1 MITLRR
7 PTEAALAA
15 LVEANRSKP
24 LSYCEG
30 LLKRVSTERGWF
42 VDRHR
47 ETVGHGVAEF
57 AAACEALRQWQQF
70 NRPWAIAAQPSA
82 PLRVGETVGYSAR
95 ALGLWWS
102 YTCRIIETI
111 ERTDDKTWEFGFD
124 YGTIRGHAE
133 CGEERMLVTLDRAS
147 GQVWFELFAMSRPGR
162 WFMWCGLPFGRRM
175 QARFRHGAAATFRE
189 FIATQARIVMP
200 L

>member
-1 MITLRR
+1 MLTLRR
-7 PTEAALAA
+7 PTESVLAA
-15 LVEANRSKP
+15 LVESDRSQP
-24 LSYCEG
+24 LSYREG
-30 LLKRVSTERGWF
+30 LLNRSDEERYWF

-47 ETVGHGVAEF
+47 ETVGHGVADFEG
-57 AAACEALRQWQQF
+57 ACAALRQWAQF
-70 NRPWAIAAQPSA
+70 RRPWAIAAQPPA
-82 PLRVGETVGYSAR
+82 PIRIAETVGYSAR

-102 YTCRIIETI
+102 YTCRIVDTFDSVGDA
-111 ERTDDKTWEFGFD
+111 TSVFGFD

-133 CGEERMLVTLDRAS
+133 RGEERMLVTLDRAS

-175 QARFRHGAAATFRE
+175 QARFRSGAAATFRE
-189 FIATQARIVMP
+189 FIGQARTANP